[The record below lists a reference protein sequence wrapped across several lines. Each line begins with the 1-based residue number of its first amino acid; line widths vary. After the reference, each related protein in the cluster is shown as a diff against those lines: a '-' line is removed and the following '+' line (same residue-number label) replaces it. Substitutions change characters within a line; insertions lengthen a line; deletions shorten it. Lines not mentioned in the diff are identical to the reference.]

1 MTGNYWNYQRVS
13 LEDQTRYISGDI
25 SMLLVH
31 GMEDQVVK
39 VVNTMKLTKVIT
51 NILDSKFKFSKSCF
65 RN

>member
-13 LEDQTRYISGDI
+13 LEDQTRYISEDV

-51 NILDSKFKFSKSCF
+51 NILVSK
-65 RN
+65 